1 MTKAE
6 RITQLHRA
14 GKSPREIAL
23 EIYGHD
29 YPALRTAI
37 TYVHFAL
44 RNKGRHESAE
54 EFARRTFERWRK
66 VFGDADA
73 KAKRRR
79 RATRRGA
86 PSEIRDA
93 PH

>member
-6 RITQLHRA
+6 RITQLYRA

-29 YPALRTAI
+29 YPSLKTAI
-37 TYVHFAL
+37 GYVRLAL
-44 RNKGRHESAE
+44 CRKGKHESAE

-66 VFGDADA
+66 VFSDADA
-73 KAKRRR
+73 KANRRR
-79 RATRRGA
+79 RVTQRRA
-86 PSEIRDA
+86 PSE
-93 PH
+93 